1 MQTPGRAPFFSG
13 GCTLNRFYSTCAAG
27 LEQIAD
33 SFARTGLRSYNPRR
47 VLAGAL
53 LYDAAEDLPRLPV
66 FQNTYL
72 VLAEYRATDPME
84 KAAVRVL
91 RDRQAL
97 SNANAAVR
105 ARHFC
110 SFRYM
115 FSDQNRLAA
124 VNPGTRAALEKAITS
139 AKTDRVSPQTEL
151 LILRRSEGLILFL
164 LRLTRRDGT
173 EKNLARGE
181 LSPAVASC
189 MAHLCA
195 PRPDGVFMDPFSGHG
210 AIAQARLALCPAKKL
225 LLFDTDPAM
234 IEAMRAKKPLRRPH
248 VDIRLQDALRLSECV
263 PAGSITELAAD
274 PPWGLFSPLP
284 EPAPSFYAKMLAQ
297 FASALAP
304 GGKLCVLTADK
315 PSFEEAAAQCKA
327 IRFAPRVD
335 LLVNG
340 KKAALYPGARL

>member
-1 MQTPGRAPFFSG
+1 M
-13 GCTLNRFYSTCAAG
+13 NRFYSTCAAG

-33 SFARTGLRSYNPRR
+33 SLAAATVRSYTSHR
-47 VLAGAL
+47 VLTGAL

-72 VLAEYRATDPME
+72 VLAEYRANDGMD
-84 KAAVRVL
+84 KAALRVL

-97 SNANAAVR
+97 QNAQTAIKTR
-105 ARHFC
+105 RFG

-115 FSDQNRLAA
+115 FSDQNKLAS
-124 VNPGTRAALEKAITS
+124 VNGGTRAQLEKAVS
-139 AKTDRVSPQTEL
+139 GARVDRVSPDTEL

-173 EKNLARGE
+173 EKTLARGE

-195 PRPDGVFMDPFSGHG
+195 PEKNGVFCDPFSGHG
-210 AIAQARLALCPAKKL
+210 AIAQARLKMCGVKKMYL
-225 LLFDTDPAM
+225 SDTDPEMIRAM
-234 IEAMRAKKPLRRPH
+234 QQKRALTKPPVEINLW
-248 VDIRLQDALRLSECV
+248 DALRLSDYIPENSV
-263 PAGSITELAAD
+263 TELATD

-284 EPAPSFYAKMLAQ
+284 EPAPAFYGKMLAQ
-297 FASALAP
+297 FSRVLAP
-304 GGKLCVLTADK
+304 GGRFCILTADK
-315 PSFEEAAAQCKA
+315 PSFEEAAALCA
-327 IRFAPRVD
+327 SLSFGPRID

-340 KKAALYPGARL
+340 KKAALYHGAKE